1 MKYSDL
7 VKFEAIETVI
17 QLLDANKADEG
28 RRLVASY
35 AISDAMADRLAD
47 VIFPQLSFDPSVD
60 HKGILIVGNYGT
72 GKSHLMSVISTLA
85 ENVSDVPEVRNDKVR
100 TAAGSIGGK
109 FQVLRIEISSRMSLR
124 DILVQELEG
133 FLAVKGVTFKFPPED
148 KVTQNKTALI
158 GLMDA
163 FEQKFPGQGLLVVV
177 DEMLDYLRS
186 RRDTELVHDL
196 SFIREIGEISKNT
209 RFRFIGGVQE
219 AIFDSAR
226 FASTADSLRRVKD
239 RFQQVLIDRQD
250 IGFVVAERLLRKDEH
265 QRDTIRKHLE
275 PFAKFYGNMA
285 DRLEQF
291 VRLFPVHPDYLA
303 IFERIEFAENRNA
316 LSTLSGAMRKML
328 DQEVPTDA
336 PGVITY
342 DSFWTDVRTNPAFRA
357 QAGVREVVRIA
368 ETLQEKIETAFPK
381 GKALSRPTAH
391 RIIDGLAIQRLTTPD
406 IHVEMGPTSA
416 ELRDQ
421 LLLMNPMAADF
432 PSDEPAQDLLTFIDA
447 TIGDIMKAVNGQFIT
462 RATGSD
468 QVFLDVAKDVD
479 YDSEI
484 DKRGE
489 SLDDEDLD
497 NAYYQA
503 IAHLMERTDEAT
515 HLPGHRIWQYPL
527 EWFDR
532 RVHREGY
539 LFFGSPND
547 RPTAYPARDFYLYFV
562 QPYDPP
568 KFKDEEKP
576 DEVFLRL
583 ASKDDALTAILR
595 RFSSASAL
603 SALNSGNAKTVYAAK
618 AEDALKGMRKWLRD
632 QQTTAFNVT
641 YRGKTRT
648 LAEWA
653 KGFSVRDRAGIKG
666 DETVNFREYV
676 NASTGFLLSPHFSEA
691 YPEYPTFG
699 TIVTDVNR
707 RTLCAT
713 AVKALSG
720 PYRPK
725 DAVMI
730 LDALNLLDGDKLDPR
745 RSSYAQEIT
754 KRLATKG
761 AGQVLNRGE
770 IFEATSMAES
780 FAPARF
786 GLEPDLVAVILA
798 VLVHSGD
805 IVVSVAGRKVDSSNL
820 DAGSASLVDELAT
833 FKHIEAP
840 KDINVAVLRD
850 LYELFSLPSG
860 IAQAAAKG
868 DDGAVRS
875 LQDAIEKTI
884 TGTLTLATGLETSI
898 SFWGVTVMS
907 PEQLKIGRGRIEAV
921 RKFAE
926 AHSAYNSPAKLK
938 NLRTTAFD
946 IVACADDFTSYR
958 RIAALVDQISTVAKD
973 ATYLQQIEI
982 VLRDDDPFMEKAR
995 KARLEVVGQ
1004 LGDVLDPTEMTT
1016 IRGRL
1021 ATIKKDYIAHYVSLH
1036 AKVRLGLQEN
1046 KTKGALIND
1055 PRLKTL
1061 EQLARVPILPS
1072 NELDSL
1078 RNTLADLKTCA
1089 GLLESDL
1096 MARPMCPHCSYTPRA
1111 NQLPLPLPAASIL
1124 SMLDDRL
1131 DALVKTWTHR
1141 LREELEDPIRLAES
1155 LQLVDVNVRGRI
1167 HSFARGENLPDPLD
1181 GDFISG
1187 IKDALSD
1194 LAKVEITSAELRS
1207 ALASGGSPV
1216 SADDIRKRFE
1226 KLLAAQLK
1234 GKDETKVRF
1243 VVVEDK
1249 ISE

>member
-7 VKFEAIETVI
+7 VQFEPIESVI

-28 RRLVASY
+28 RRLVSSY
-35 AISDAMADRLAD
+35 VISDAMADRIAD

-60 HKGILIVGNYGT
+60 HKGILVVGNYGT
-72 GKSHLMSVISTLA
+72 GKSHLMSVISTIA
-85 ENVSDVPEVRNDKVR
+85 EDAAVVAEVRNDKVR
-100 TAAGSIGGK
+100 AAAGSIGGK

-124 DILVQELEG
+124 DILAQELEG
-133 FLAVKGVTFKFPPED
+133 FLAGKGVAFKFPPED

-158 GLMDA
+158 EMMDA
-163 FEQKFPGQGLLVVV
+163 FEQKFPGQGLLVVA

-196 SFIREIGEISKNT
+196 SFMREIGEIAKNT
-209 RFRFIGGVQE
+209 RFRFVGGVQE

-265 QRDTIRKHLE
+265 QRDIIRKHLE
-275 PFAKFYGNMA
+275 PFAKFYGNMGE
-285 DRLEQF
+285 RMEQF

-316 LSTLSGAMRKML
+316 LSTLSGTMKKML
-328 DQEVPTDA
+328 DQDVPADG

-357 QAGVREVVRIA
+357 QNGVRDVVRIA

-381 GKALSRPTAH
+381 GKAMSRPTAH

-406 IHVEMGPTSA
+406 INVELGPTSA

-432 PSDEPAQDLLTFIDA
+432 PSDEPALDLLTFIDA

-468 QVFLDVAKDVD
+468 QVFLDVTKDVD
-479 YDSEI
+479 YDAEI

-515 HLPGHRIWQYPL
+515 HLPGHKIWQYPL
-527 EWFDR
+527 EWFER
-532 RVHREGY
+532 RVHRDGY

-568 KFKDEEKP
+568 KFKDGEKP

-583 ASKDDALTAILR
+583 ASKDEALTGILR

-603 SALNSGNAKTVYAAK
+603 SALNSGNAKTVYTAK
-618 AEDALKGMRKWLRD
+618 AEDALKAMRKWLRE

-641 YRGKTRT
+641 YRGKSRT
-648 LAEWA
+648 LGEWA

-666 DETVNFREYV
+666 DDTVNFREYINV
-676 NASTGFLLSPHFSEA
+676 SAGFLLAPHFAEA

-699 TIVTDVNR
+699 TIVTDANR
-707 RTLCAT
+707 RTLCTT
-713 AVKALSG
+713 AVKSLVG
-720 PYRPK
+720 PSRPK

-730 LDALNLLDGDKLDPR
+730 LDALKLLDGDKLDPR
-745 RSSYAQEIT
+745 HSPYAQELMT
-754 KRLATKG
+754 RLANKG
-761 AGQVLNRGE
+761 IGQVLNRVE

-780 FAPARF
+780 FVPGRF

-798 VLVHSGD
+798 TLVHSGD
-805 IVVSVAGRKVDSSNL
+805 AIVSVSGRKIDSSNL
-820 DAGSASLVDELAT
+820 GESSASLVEELAA
-833 FKHIEAP
+833 FKHIEVP
-840 KDINVAVLRD
+840 KDVNIAVLRD

-860 IAQAAAKG
+860 LAQAAAKG
-868 DDGAVRS
+868 DDTAVRS
-875 LQDAIEKTI
+875 LQDAIQKAI
-884 TGTLTLATGLETSI
+884 TSSLTLATGLETSL
-898 SFWGVTVMS
+898 SFWGAPVMS
-907 PEQLKIGRGRIEAV
+907 PEQMQDGRSRIEVV

-938 NLRTTAFD
+938 NLRTTPAD
-946 IVACADDFTSYR
+946 IAARADDFSGYR
-958 RIAALVDQISTVAKD
+958 RIASLVDQIDAVAKD
-973 ATYLQQIEI
+973 SAYLQQTEI
-982 VLRDDDPFMEKAR
+982 VLRDDDPWLEKAR
-995 KARLEVVGQ
+995 KARHEIAGHLSE
-1004 LGDVLDPTEMTT
+1004 VLDPAATT
-1016 IRGRL
+1016 AIRNRL
-1021 ATIKKDYIAHYVSLH
+1021 GTLKKDYVTHYVSLH
-1036 AKVRLGLQEN
+1036 AKARLGMQES
-1046 KTKGALIND
+1046 KTKGTLMGD

-1061 EQLARVPILPS
+1061 EQLTRVPILPA
-1072 NELDSL
+1072 NELESF

-1089 GLLESDL
+1089 GLIESEL
-1096 MARPMCPHCSYTPRA
+1096 AARAICPHCSYTPKA
-1111 NQLPLPLPAASIL
+1111 DQLPLTAPASSIL
-1124 SMLDDRL
+1124 TTLDGKL
-1131 DALVKTWTHR
+1131 DTLVNAWTTR
-1141 LREELEDPIRLAES
+1141 LREELEDPITLAEG
-1155 LQLVDVNVRGRI
+1155 LQLVDANVRGRI
-1167 HSFARGENLPDPLD
+1167 QAFASGGPLPDPID
-1181 GDFISG
+1181 GDFVSG

-1194 LAKVEITSAELRS
+1194 LAKVEISSADLRT
-1207 ALASGGSPV
+1207 ALTSGGSPV
-1216 SADDIRKRFE
+1216 TVDDIRKRFE
-1226 KLLAAQLK
+1226 KLLTDELK

-1243 VVVEDK
+1243 VIVEGVK
-1249 ISE
+1249 

>member
-7 VKFEAIETVI
+7 VKFEPIESVI

-35 AISDAMADRLAD
+35 VISDAMADRIAD
-47 VIFPQLSFDPSVD
+47 IIFPQLGFDSSVD
-60 HKGILIVGNYGT
+60 HKGILVVGNYGT
-72 GKSHLMSVISTLA
+72 GKSHLMSVISTIA
-85 ENVSDVPEVRNDKVR
+85 EDASVVAELRNDKVR
-100 TAAGSIGGK
+100 TAASSIAGK

-133 FLAVKGVTFKFPPED
+133 FLASKSVTFKFPPED
-148 KVTQNKTALI
+148 KVTQNKTALTEM
-158 GLMDA
+158 MDA

-186 RRDTELVHDL
+186 RKDTELVHDL
-196 SFIREIGEISKNT
+196 SFLREIGEIAKNT
-209 RFRFIGGVQE
+209 RFRFVGGVQE

-265 QRDTIRKHLE
+265 QREAIRKHLE
-275 PFAKFYGNMA
+275 PFAKFYGTMG

-291 VRLFPVHPDYLA
+291 VRLFPVHPDYIT

-316 LSTLSGAMRKML
+316 LSTLSGTMRKML
-328 DQEVPTDA
+328 DQEVPSDA

-342 DSFWTDVRTNPAFRA
+342 DSFWSEIRSNSVFRA
-357 QAGVREVVRIA
+357 QTGVRDVVRIS

-381 GKALSRPTAH
+381 GKAMSRPTAH

-421 LLLMNPMAADF
+421 LLLMNPMAAEF
-432 PSDEPAQDLLTFIDA
+432 PPDEPAQDLLTFIDA

-515 HLPGHRIWQYPL
+515 HLPGHKIWQYPL
-527 EWFDR
+527 EWSER
-532 RVHREGY
+532 RVHRDGY
-539 LFFGSPND
+539 LFFGSPVD

-568 KFKDEEKP
+568 KFKDEEKS
-576 DEVFLRL
+576 DEIFLRL
-583 ASKDDALTAILR
+583 ANKDDALTIILR

-603 SALNSGNAKTVYAAK
+603 AAINTGNAKTVYAAK
-618 AEDALKGMRKWLRD
+618 AEDALKSMRKWLRD
-632 QQTTAFNVT
+632 QQATAFNVT
-641 YRGKTRT
+641 YQGKTRT
-648 LAEWA
+648 LGDWA
-653 KGFSVRDRAGIKG
+653 KEFSVRDRAGIKS
-666 DETVNFREYV
+666 DEAVNFREWV
-676 NASTGFLLSPHFSEA
+676 NVSAGFLLAPHFA
-691 YPEYPTFG
+691 DYYPEYPTFG
-699 TIVTDVNR
+699 TIVTDANR
-707 RTLCAT
+707 RMLCTT
-713 AVKALSG
+713 AVKALGVPS
-720 PYRPK
+720 RPK

-730 LDALNLLDGDKLDPR
+730 LDALKLLDGDKLDPR
-745 RSSYAQEIT
+745 QSPYAQEIMT
-754 KRLATKG
+754 RLSARGT
-761 AGQVLNRGE
+761 GQVLNRAE

-780 FAPARF
+780 FAPRRF

-798 VLVHSGD
+798 ALVHTGD
-805 IVVSVAGRKVDSSNL
+805 IVVSVAGRKVDSSSL
-820 DAGSASLVDELAT
+820 TEGSASLVEELAD

-840 KDINVAVLRD
+840 KDVNVPVLRD
-850 LYELFSLPSG
+850 LYELFGLPAG
-860 IAQAAAKG
+860 QAQAAAKG
-868 DDGAVRS
+868 DESAVRS
-875 LQDAIEKTI
+875 LQDAIQRTI
-884 TGTLTLATGLETSI
+884 EGALTLAAGLESSL
-898 SFWGVTVMS
+898 SFWGAGVMT
-907 PEQLKIGRGRIEAV
+907 PEQIQDGRGRIEAV

-938 NLRTTAFD
+938 NLRTTATD
-946 IVACADDFTSYR
+946 IIARADDFAGFR
-958 RIAALVDQISTVAKD
+958 RTGALVGQVESVSKD
-973 ATYLQQIEI
+973 AAYLQQTEI
-982 VLRDDDPFMEKAR
+982 VLRDDDPWLEKAR
-995 KARLEVVGQ
+995 KARLEIATE
-1004 LGDVLDPTEMTT
+1004 LSDVLEAAKMTA
-1016 IRGRL
+1016 IRTRL
-1021 ATIKKDYIAHYVSLH
+1021 SSLKKDYVTHYVSLH
-1036 AKVRLGLQEN
+1036 TKARLGMQES
-1046 KTKGALIND
+1046 KTKGELMND
-1055 PRLKTL
+1055 VRLKTL
-1061 EQLARVPILPS
+1061 DQLSRVPILPA
-1072 NELDSL
+1072 NELETF

-1089 GLLESDL
+1089 GLVESEL
-1096 MARPMCPHCSYTPRA
+1096 AARATCPHCSYTPKA
-1111 NQLPLPLPAASIL
+1111 DPLPLTAPASSIL
-1124 SMLDDRL
+1124 STLDDRL
-1131 DALVKTWTHR
+1131 DTLLQGWTAR
-1141 LREELEDPIRLAES
+1141 LREELQDPITLAEG
-1155 LQLVDVNVRGRI
+1155 LQLVDANARGRI
-1167 HSFARGENLPDPLD
+1167 QGFAKGDALPEPLD
-1181 GDFISG
+1181 VEFVSG

-1194 LAKVEITSAELRS
+1194 LAKVEITSKDLRS
-1207 ALASGGSPV
+1207 ALTNGGSPV
-1216 SADDIRKRFE
+1216 TVEDIRKRFE
-1226 KLLAAQLK
+1226 KLLADQIK

-1243 VVVEDK
+1243 VIVEGAQ
-1249 ISE
+1249 

>member
-7 VKFEAIETVI
+7 VEFQPIESVI

-28 RRLVASY
+28 RRLVSSY
-35 AISDAMADRLAD
+35 VISDAMADRIAD
-47 VIFPQLSFDPSVD
+47 VIFPQLGFDPSVD
-60 HKGILIVGNYGT
+60 HKGILVVGNYGT

-85 ENVSDVPEVRNDKVR
+85 EDANVVDEVRNDKVR
-100 TAAGSIGGK
+100 VAANPIGGK

-124 DILVQELEG
+124 DILVQELES
-133 FLAVKGVTFKFPPED
+133 FLAARGVTFKFPSED

-158 GLMDA
+158 EMMDA

-196 SFIREIGEISKNT
+196 SFMREIGEIAKNT
-209 RFRFIGGVQE
+209 RFRFVGGVQE

-265 QRDTIRKHLE
+265 QRDAIRKHLE
-275 PFAKFYGNMA
+275 PFAKFYGNMG

-316 LSTLSGAMRKML
+316 LSTLSGTMKKML
-328 DQEVPTDA
+328 DREVPADE

-357 QAGVREVVRIA
+357 QTGVRDVVRIA

-381 GKALSRPTAH
+381 AKALSRPTAH

-421 LLLMNPMAADF
+421 LLLMNPMAAEF

-479 YDSEI
+479 YDAEI

-489 SLDDEDLD
+489 SLDDEELD
-497 NAYYQA
+497 NAFYQA
-503 IAHLMERTDEAT
+503 VAHLMERTDEAT
-515 HLPGHRIWQYPL
+515 HLPGHKIWQYPL
-527 EWFDR
+527 EWFEH
-532 RVHREGY
+532 RVHRDGY

-583 ASKDDALTAILR
+583 ASKDEALTAILR

-603 SALNSGNAKTVYAAK
+603 EALNSGNAKAVYRAK

-632 QQTTAFNVT
+632 QQTTAFKVT

-648 LAEWA
+648 LGEWA
-653 KGFSVRDRAGIKG
+653 KGFSVRERAGIKG

-676 NASTGFLLSPHFSEA
+676 NASAGFLLAPHFEDA

-699 TIVTDVNR
+699 TIVTDANR
-707 RTLCAT
+707 RSLCTT
-713 AVKALSG
+713 AVKSLAG
-720 PYRPK
+720 PSRPK

-730 LDALNLLDGDKLDPR
+730 LEALKLLDGDRLDPR
-745 RSSYAQEIT
+745 QSPYAQEIIT
-754 KRLATKG
+754 RLGAKG
-761 AGQVLNRGE
+761 AGQVLNRTE
-770 IFEATSMAES
+770 VFEATSMAES
-780 FAPARF
+780 FAPSRF
-786 GLEPDLVAVILA
+786 GLEPDLVAVVLA
-798 VLVHSGD
+798 ALIHSGD
-805 IVVSVAGRKVDSSNL
+805 VIVSVAGRKIDSSNIN
-820 DAGSASLVDELAT
+820 DGSSALVEELAS

-840 KDINVAVLRD
+840 KDVNVGVLRD
-850 LYELFSLPSG
+850 IYELFGLPSG
-860 IAQAAAKG
+860 QAQAAAKG
-868 DDGAVRS
+868 DDAAVRT

-884 TGTLTLATGLETSI
+884 ASTLAIASGLEGSL
-898 SFWGVTVMS
+898 SFWGSTVVS
-907 PEQLKIGRGRIEAV
+907 PEQVQDGRSRIDAA

-926 AHSAYNSPAKLK
+926 SLAAYNSPAKLK
-938 NLRTTAFD
+938 NLRTTTED
-946 IVACADDFTSYR
+946 VAARSDDFSAFR
-958 RIAALVDQISTVAKD
+958 RISSLAGQIDAVAKD
-973 ATYLQQIEI
+973 AAYLQQTEI
-982 VLRDDDPFMEKAR
+982 VLRDDDPWLEQAR
-995 KARLEVVGQ
+995 KVRHEVTSQ
-1004 LGDVLDPTEMTT
+1004 LAEVLDPSAMTAV
-1016 IRGRL
+1016 RNRL
-1021 ATIKKDYIAHYVSLH
+1021 GSLKKDYIAHYMSLH
-1036 AKVRLGLQEN
+1036 GKARLAMAES
-1046 KTKGALIND
+1046 KTKGSLMAD
-1055 PRLKTL
+1055 ARLKTL
-1061 EQLARVPILPS
+1061 EQLARVPILPG
-1072 NELDSL
+1072 NELEGF
-1078 RNTLADLKTCA
+1078 RNALANLKTCA
-1089 GLLESDL
+1089 GLVESEL
-1096 MARPMCPHCSYTPRA
+1096 ANRATCPHCSFMPKA
-1111 NQLPLPLPAASIL
+1111 EQLSLTAPASSVL
-1124 SMLDDRL
+1124 SSLDDRL
-1131 DALVKTWTHR
+1131 DALVQGWVDR
-1141 LREELEDPIRLAES
+1141 LRAELEDPITLAEG
-1155 LQLVDVNVRGRI
+1155 LQLVNEKVRDRI
-1167 HSFARGENLPDPLD
+1167 KAFAAGGELPEPLD
-1181 GDFISG
+1181 TELVTG
-1187 IKDALSD
+1187 IKEALSD
-1194 LAKVEITSAELRS
+1194 LKKVVITSSDLRV
-1207 ALASGGSPV
+1207 ALTNGGSPV
-1216 SADDIRKRFE
+1216 TLEDIRKRFE
-1226 KLLAAQLK
+1226 KLLADELK
-1234 GKDETKVRF
+1234 GSDEAKVRF
-1243 VVVEDK
+1243 VIVEGAN
-1249 ISE
+1249 

>member
-1 MKYSDL
+1 MKYIDL
-7 VKFEAIETVI
+7 VKFEPIESVI

-35 AISDAMADRLAD
+35 VISDAMADRIAD
-47 VIFPQLSFDPSVD
+47 VIFPQLGFDPAVD
-60 HKGILIVGNYGT
+60 HKGILVVGNYGT
-72 GKSHLMSVISTLA
+72 GKSHLMSVISSIA
-85 ENVSDVPEVRNDKVR
+85 EDASVVSEVRNDKVR
-100 TAAGSIGGK
+100 AAASSIGGK
-109 FQVLRIEISSRMSLR
+109 FEVLRIEISSRMSLR

-133 FLAVKGVTFKFPPED
+133 FLARKGVSFKFPPED
-148 KVTQNKTALI
+148 KVTQNKTSLI
-158 GLMDA
+158 EMMDA
-163 FEQKFPGQGLLVVV
+163 FEQKFPSQGMLVVV

-186 RRDTELVHDL
+186 RKDTELVHDL
-196 SFIREIGEISKNT
+196 SFLREIGEIAKNT

-250 IGFVVAERLLRKDEH
+250 IGFVVAERLLRKDEN
-265 QRDTIRKHLE
+265 QRDAIRKHIE
-275 PFAKFYGNMA
+275 PFAKFYGSMG

-316 LSTLSGAMRKML
+316 LSTLSAAMRRML
-328 DQEVPTDA
+328 NQEVPADG

-357 QAGVREVVRIA
+357 QTGVRDVVRIA

-381 GKALSRPTAH
+381 GKAMSRPTAH

-462 RATGSD
+462 RASGSD

-479 YDSEI
+479 YDAEI

-489 SLDDEDLD
+489 SLDNEDLD

-503 IAHLMERTDEAT
+503 VAHLMERTDEAT
-515 HLPGHRIWQYPL
+515 HLPGHKIWQYPL
-527 EWFDR
+527 DWFER
-532 RVHREGY
+532 RVHRDGY
-539 LFFGSPND
+539 LFSGSPND

-583 ASKDDALTAILR
+583 TSKDESLTTILR

-603 SALNSGNAKTVYAAK
+603 AALNSGNAKTVYMAK
-618 AEDALKGMRKWLRD
+618 AEDALRGMRKWLRD

-648 LAEWA
+648 LGEWA

-666 DETVNFREYV
+666 DETVNFREYINV
-676 NASTGFLLSPHFSEA
+676 SAGFLLASHFAEV

-699 TIVTDVNR
+699 TIVTDANR
-707 RTLCAT
+707 RPLCTT
-713 AVKALSG
+713 AVKALVS
-720 PYRPK
+720 PSRPK

-730 LDALNLLDGDKLDPR
+730 LDALKLLDGDKLDPR
-745 RSSYAQEIT
+745 QSPYAQEIT
-754 KRLATKG
+754 ARVAAKG
-761 AGQVLNRGE
+761 NGQVLNRGE

-798 VLVHSGD
+798 ALVHSGD
-805 IVVSVAGRKVDSSNL
+805 VIVSVAGRKIDSSNIG
-820 DAGSASLVDELAT
+820 DGAASLVDELAA
-833 FKHIEAP
+833 FKHVEAP
-840 KDINVAVLRD
+840 KDVNVAVLRE
-850 LYELFSLPSG
+850 LYELFGLSSG
-860 IAQAAAKG
+860 LAQAAAKG
-868 DDGAVRS
+868 DDAAVRT

-884 TGTLTLATGLETSI
+884 TSTLTLATGLETSL
-898 SFWGVTVMS
+898 SFWGAQVIS
-907 PEQLKIGRGRIEAV
+907 PEQVQDGRARIEAV

-926 AHSAYNSPAKLK
+926 AHSPYNSPAKLK
-938 NLRTTAFD
+938 NLRTTLAD
-946 IVACADDFTSYR
+946 ITARADDFARFR
-958 RIAALVDQISTVAKD
+958 RTASLVGQIETITKD
-973 ATYLQQIEI
+973 ATYLQQTEI
-982 VLRDDDPFMEKAR
+982 VLRDDDPWLEKAR
-995 KARLEVVGQ
+995 KARHEITAQ
-1004 LGDVLDPTEMTT
+1004 LSDVLDPAVMTEL
-1016 IRGRL
+1016 RNRL
-1021 ATIKKDYIAHYVSLH
+1021 GTLKKDYVTHYLSLH
-1036 AKVRLGLQEN
+1036 AKARLGMQES
-1046 KTKGALIND
+1046 KTKGTLMSD
-1055 PRLKTL
+1055 LRLKTL
-1061 EQLARVPILPS
+1061 EQLTRVPILPA
-1072 NELDSL
+1072 NELDTF

-1089 GLLESDL
+1089 GLVESEL
-1096 MARPMCPHCSYTPRA
+1096 GARATCPHCSYTPKA
-1111 NQLPLPLPAASIL
+1111 DQLPLTLPASSIL
-1124 SMLDDRL
+1124 ATLDDKL
-1131 DALVKTWTHR
+1131 DTLVKAWTQR
-1141 LREELEDPIRLAES
+1141 LREELEDPITLAEG
-1155 LQLVDVNVRGRI
+1155 LQLVEAKVRDRI
-1167 HSFARGENLPDPLD
+1167 NEFARGGDLPEPLD
-1181 GDFISG
+1181 PDFVTG
-1187 IKDALSD
+1187 IRDALSD
-1194 LAKVEITSAELRS
+1194 LAKVEITSTSLRA
-1207 ALASGGSPV
+1207 ALTGGGSPV
-1216 SADDIRKRFE
+1216 TVDDFRKRFE
-1226 KLLAAQLK
+1226 KLLANELK

-1243 VVVEDK
+1243 VIVEGTN
-1249 ISE
+1249 

>member
-7 VKFEAIETVI
+7 VKFEPIESVI

-28 RRLVASY
+28 RRLVSSY
-35 AISDAMADRLAD
+35 VISDAMADRIAD
-47 VIFPQLSFDPSVD
+47 VIFPQLGFDPAVD
-60 HKGILIVGNYGT
+60 HKGILVVGNYGT
-72 GKSHLMSVISTLA
+72 GKSHLMSVISTIA
-85 ENVSDVPEVRNDKVR
+85 EDADVVPEVRNDKVR
-100 TAAGSIGGK
+100 AAAGAIGGK
-109 FQVLRIEISSRMSLR
+109 YQVLRIEISSRMSLR

-133 FLAVKGVTFKFPPED
+133 FLAARGVTFKFPPED
-148 KVTQNKTALI
+148 KVTHNKTALI
-158 GLMDA
+158 EMMDA

-196 SFIREIGEISKNT
+196 SFMREIGEIAKNT
-209 RFRFIGGVQE
+209 RFRFVGGVQE

-265 QRDTIRKHLE
+265 QRDAIRKHLE
-275 PFAKFYGNMA
+275 PFAKFYGNMG

-316 LSTLSGAMRKML
+316 LSTLSGTMKKML
-328 DQEVPTDA
+328 DREVPADE

-357 QAGVREVVRIA
+357 QTGVRDVVRIA

-381 GKALSRPTAH
+381 AKALSRPTAH

-421 LLLMNPMAADF
+421 LLLMNPMAAEF

-447 TIGDIMKAVNGQFIT
+447 TIGDILKAVNGQFIT

-479 YDSEI
+479 YDAEI

-497 NAYYQA
+497 NAFYQA
-503 IAHLMERTDEAT
+503 VAHLMERTDEAT
-515 HLPGHRIWQYPL
+515 HLPGHKIWQYPL
-527 EWFDR
+527 EWFEH
-532 RVHREGY
+532 RVHRDGY

-583 ASKDDALTAILR
+583 ASKDEALTAILR

-603 SALNSGNAKTVYAAK
+603 EALNSGNAKAVYRAK

-648 LAEWA
+648 LGEWA
-653 KGFSVRDRAGIKG
+653 KGFSVRERAGIKG

-676 NASTGFLLSPHFSEA
+676 NASAGFLLAPHFEDA

-699 TIVTDVNR
+699 TIVTDANR
-707 RTLCAT
+707 RSLCTT
-713 AVKALSG
+713 AVKSLAG
-720 PYRPK
+720 PSRPK

-730 LDALNLLDGDKLDPR
+730 LEALKLLDGDRLDPR
-745 RSSYAQEIT
+745 QSPYAQEILT
-754 KRLATKG
+754 RLGAKG
-761 AGQVLNRGE
+761 SGQVLNRTE
-770 IFEATSMAES
+770 VFEATSMAES
-780 FAPARF
+780 FVPGRF
-786 GLEPDLVAVILA
+786 GLEPDLVAVVLA
-798 VLVHSGD
+798 ALTHSGD
-805 IVVSVAGRKVDSSNL
+805 VIVSVAGRKIDSSNIN
-820 DAGSASLVDELAT
+820 DGSSALVEELAS

-840 KDINVAVLRD
+840 KDVNVGVLRD
-850 LYELFSLPSG
+850 IYELFGLPSG
-860 IAQAAAKG
+860 QAQAAAKG
-868 DDGAVRS
+868 DDAAVRT

-884 TGTLTLATGLETSI
+884 ASTLTIASGLEGSL
-898 SFWGVTVMS
+898 SFWGSMVVS
-907 PEQLKIGRGRIEAV
+907 PEQVQDGRSRIDAA

-926 AHSAYNSPAKLK
+926 SLAAYNSPAKLK
-938 NLRTTAFD
+938 NLRTTAED
-946 IVACADDFTSYR
+946 VAARSDDFSAFR
-958 RIAALVDQISTVAKD
+958 RISSLAGQIDAVAKD
-973 ATYLQQIEI
+973 AAYLQQTEI
-982 VLRDDDPFMEKAR
+982 VLRDGDPWLEQAR
-995 KARLEVVGQ
+995 KVRHEVTGQ
-1004 LGDVLDPTEMTT
+1004 LAEVLDPPAMTAV
-1016 IRGRL
+1016 RNRL
-1021 ATIKKDYIAHYVSLH
+1021 GSLKKDYIAHYMSLH
-1036 AKVRLGLQEN
+1036 AKARLGMAES
-1046 KTKGALIND
+1046 KTKGSLVAD

-1061 EQLARVPILPS
+1061 EQLARVPILPG
-1072 NELDSL
+1072 NELDSF
-1078 RNTLADLKTCA
+1078 RNALADLKTCA
-1089 GLLESDL
+1089 GLVESEL
-1096 MARPMCPHCSYTPRA
+1096 ANRATCPHCSFTPKA
-1111 NQLPLPLPAASIL
+1111 EQLSLTAPASSVL
-1124 SMLDDRL
+1124 SSLDDRL
-1131 DALVKTWTHR
+1131 DALVQGWVDR
-1141 LREELEDPIRLAES
+1141 LRAELEDPITLAEG
-1155 LQLVDVNVRGRI
+1155 LQLVDEKVRDRI
-1167 HSFARGENLPDPLD
+1167 KAFAAGGELPEPLD
-1181 GDFISG
+1181 AELVTG
-1187 IKDALSD
+1187 IKEALSD
-1194 LAKVEITSAELRS
+1194 LKKVVITSADLRA
-1207 ALASGGSPV
+1207 ALTNGGSPV
-1216 SADDIRKRFE
+1216 TLEDIRKRFE
-1226 KLLAAQLK
+1226 KLLVDELK
-1234 GKDETKVRF
+1234 GSDEAKVRF
-1243 VVVEDK
+1243 VIVE
-1249 ISE
+1249 EV

>member
-7 VKFEAIETVI
+7 VQFEPIESVI

-35 AISDAMADRLAD
+35 AISDAMADRIAD
-47 VIFPQLSFDPSVD
+47 VIFPQLGFDPAVD
-60 HKGILIVGNYGT
+60 HKGILVVGNYGT

-85 ENVSDVPEVRNDKVR
+85 EDAGVVPEVRNEKVR
-100 TAAGSIGGK
+100 AAAGAISGK

-133 FLAVKGVTFKFPPED
+133 FLAAKGVTFKFPPED
-148 KVTQNKTALI
+148 RVTQNKTALVE
-158 GLMDA
+158 LMDA
-163 FEQKFPGQGLLVVV
+163 FERKFPGQGLLVVV

-196 SFIREIGEISKNT
+196 SFLREIGEITKNT

-265 QRDTIRKHLE
+265 QREAIRKHLE
-275 PFAKFYGNMA
+275 PYAKFYGNMG

-291 VRLFPVHPDYLA
+291 IRLFPVHPDYLA

-316 LSTLSGAMRKML
+316 LSTLSAAMRRML
-328 DQEVPTDA
+328 DQDLPKDR

-357 QAGVREVVRIA
+357 QTGVRDVVRIA

-381 GKALSRPTAH
+381 GKAVSRPTAH

-462 RATGSD
+462 RASGSD
-468 QVFLDVAKDVD
+468 QVFLDISKDVD

-484 DKRGE
+484 EKRGE

-503 IAHLMERTDEAT
+503 IAHLMERADETT
-515 HLPGHRIWQYPL
+515 HLPGHKIWQYPL
-527 EWFDR
+527 EWFER

-539 LFFGSPND
+539 LFFGSPVD

-583 ASKDDALTAILR
+583 ASKNEVLTTILR

-603 SALNSGNAKTVYAAK
+603 ALLNSGNAKTVYAAK
-618 AEDALKGMRKWLRD
+618 AEDALKSMRKWLRE

-648 LAEWA
+648 LGEWA
-653 KGFSVRDRAGIKG
+653 KSFSVRDRAGIKG
-666 DETVNFREYV
+666 DETVNFREYINV
-676 NASTGFLLSPHFSEA
+676 SAGFLLAPHFAEA

-699 TIVTDVNR
+699 TIVTDANR
-707 RTLCAT
+707 RMLCAT
-713 AVKALSG
+713 AIKALGG
-720 PYRPK
+720 PSRPK

-730 LDALNLLDGDKLDPR
+730 LDALKLLDGDKLDPR
-745 RSSYAQEIT
+745 QSPYAKEVT
-754 KRLATKG
+754 TRLAGKG
-761 AGQVLNRGE
+761 VGQVLNRGE

-780 FAPARF
+780 FSPGRF

-798 VLVHSGD
+798 ALVYSGD
-805 IVVSVAGRKVDSSNL
+805 IIVSVAGRKIDSSNL
-820 DAGSASLVDELAT
+820 GDGAASLVDELAT

-840 KDINVAVLRD
+840 KDVNVAVLRE
-850 LYELFSLPSG
+850 LYELFGLSSG
-860 IAQAAAKG
+860 LAQAAGKG
-868 DDGAVRS
+868 DESAVRD
-875 LQDAIEKTI
+875 LQDAVERFVAGALKL
-884 TGTLTLATGLETSI
+884 GTGLEAAL
-898 SFWGVTVMS
+898 SFWGTTVMS
-907 PEQLKIGRGRIEAV
+907 PEQVQEGRGRIDAV

-938 NLRTTAFD
+938 HLRTNSTD
-946 IVACADDFTSYR
+946 IASHADDFAGYR
-958 RIAALVDQISTVAKD
+958 RISALVGQVDTLAKD
-973 ATYLQQIEI
+973 AAYLQQTEI
-982 VLRDDDPFMEKAR
+982 VLRDDDPWLEKAR
-995 KARLEVVGQ
+995 KARSEIAGQ
-1004 LGDVLDPTEMTT
+1004 LSGVVDTTVMTA
-1016 IRGRL
+1016 IRTRL
-1021 ATIKKDYIAHYVSLH
+1021 STLKKDYVAHYLSLH
-1036 AKVRLGLQEN
+1036 AKARLGMKES
-1046 KTKGALIND
+1046 KTKGALMAD
-1055 PRLKTL
+1055 PRLKRL
-1061 EQLARVPILPS
+1061 EQLARVPILPG
-1072 NELDSL
+1072 NELESFRTAL
-1078 RNTLADLKTCA
+1078 TGLKTCE
-1089 GLLESDL
+1089 GLVESEL
-1096 MARPMCPHCSYTPRA
+1096 AASATCPHCSYTPKA
-1111 NQLPLPLPAASIL
+1111 DQLPLSVPAASIL
-1124 SMLDDRL
+1124 STLDDRL
-1131 DALVKTWTHR
+1131 DALLERWTKR
-1141 LREELEDPIRLAES
+1141 LREELEDPITLAG
-1155 LQLVDVNVRGRI
+1155 LQLVDAKVRGRV
-1167 HSFARGENLPDPLD
+1167 HAFAKGGELPEPLD
-1181 GDFISG
+1181 GDFVSG
-1187 IKDALSD
+1187 LKDALSD
-1194 LAKVEITSAELRS
+1194 LAKVEITSADLRA
-1207 ALASGGSPV
+1207 ALTGAGSPV
-1216 SADDIRKRFE
+1216 TVDDIRKRFE
-1226 KLLAAQLK
+1226 KLIADELK
-1234 GKDETKVRF
+1234 GKEEAKVRF
-1243 VVVEDK
+1243 VIVEGAN
-1249 ISE
+1249 

>member
-7 VKFEAIETVI
+7 VKFEPIESVI

-28 RRLVASY
+28 RRLVSSY
-35 AISDAMADRLAD
+35 VISNAMADRIAD
-47 VIFPQLSFDPSVD
+47 VIFPQLGFDSAVD
-60 HKGILIVGNYGT
+60 HKGILVVGNYGT
-72 GKSHLMSVISTLA
+72 GKSHLMSVLSTIAEDAAIS
-85 ENVSDVPEVRNDKVR
+85 PEIRNEKVR
-100 TAAGSIGGK
+100 TSAATVAGR

-133 FLAVKGVTFKFPPED
+133 FLATKGISFTFPPED

-158 GLMDA
+158 EMMDA

-196 SFIREIGEISKNT
+196 SFMREIGEIAKNT

-265 QRDTIRKHLE
+265 QRESIRKHLE
-275 PFAKFYGNMA
+275 PFAKYYGTMG
-285 DRLEQF
+285 DRLDQF

-303 IFERIEFAENRNA
+303 IFERIEFAESRNA

-328 DQEVPTDA
+328 DQDVPTDL

-342 DSFWTDVRTNPAFRA
+342 DSFWNDVRTNPAFRA
-357 QAGVREVVRIA
+357 QNGIRDVVRIA
-368 ETLQEKIETAFPK
+368 ETLQEKVTTAFPK
-381 GKALSRPTAH
+381 GKAMSKATAH

-421 LLLMNPMAADF
+421 LLLMNPMAAEF

-515 HLPGHRIWQYPL
+515 HLPGHKIWQYPL
-527 EWFDR
+527 EWFER
-532 RVHREGY
+532 RAHRDGY

-583 ASKDDALTAILR
+583 ASKDEALTGILR
-595 RFSSASAL
+595 RFSAASAL
-603 SALNSGNAKTVYAAK
+603 HAINTGNAKMVYGNK
-618 AEDALKGMRKWLRD
+618 AEDALKSMRKWLRD
-632 QQTTAFNVT
+632 QQATAFNVT
-641 YRGKTRT
+641 YQGKTRT

-653 KGFSVRDRAGIKG
+653 KNFSIRDRAGIKS
-666 DETVNFREYV
+666 DDTVNFREYV
-676 NASTGFLLSPHFSEA
+676 NVSAGYLLAGHFAEH

-699 TIVTDVNR
+699 TIVTDANR
-707 RTLCAT
+707 RMLCTT
-713 AVKALSG
+713 AVKALAG
-720 PYRPK
+720 PSRPK

-730 LDALNLLDGDKLDPR
+730 LDALKLLDGDKLDPR
-745 RSSYAQEIT
+745 QSPYAQEIV
-754 KRLATKG
+754 KRLAAKST
-761 AGQVLNRGE
+761 GQVLNRTE

-780 FAPARF
+780 FAPNRF
-786 GLEPDLVAVILA
+786 GLEPDLVAVVLA
-798 VLVHSGD
+798 ALVHSGD
-805 IVVSVAGRKVDSSNL
+805 VVVSVAGRKVDSSNL
-820 DAGSASLVDELAT
+820 SDGGQLIDELAA

-840 KDINVAVLRD
+840 KDVNVGVLRD
-850 LYELFSLPSG
+850 VYELFGLPSG
-860 IAQAAAKG
+860 LAQAAAKG
-868 DDGAVRS
+868 DEAAVRS
-875 LQDAIEKTI
+875 LQDAIQTSV
-884 TGTLTLATGLETSI
+884 TGTLKLATGLESSL
-898 SFWGVTVMS
+898 SFWGATVVS
-907 PEQLKIGRGRIEAV
+907 PEQMQDARTRIDAV
-921 RKFAE
+921 RVFAE
-926 AHSAYNSPAKLK
+926 SLSAYNTPAKLK
-938 NLRTTAFD
+938 NLRTTTADVAARTADFAAYQRVAS
-946 IVACADDFTSYR
+946 IVAQ
-958 RIAALVDQISTVAKD
+958 VDSVSKD
-973 ATYLQQIEI
+973 AAYLQQTEM
-982 VLRDDDPFMEKAR
+982 VLRDEDPWIEKAR
-995 KARLEVVGQ
+995 KARHEIAGQ
-1004 LGDVLDPTEMTT
+1004 LGDVLDAATMTAV
-1016 IRGRL
+1016 RSRL
-1021 ATIKKDYIAHYVSLH
+1021 STLRKDYVTHYLSLH
-1036 AKVRLGLQEN
+1036 AKARLGMQES
-1046 KTKGALIND
+1046 KTKGTLMSD

-1061 EQLARVPILPS
+1061 EQLSRVPILPA
-1072 NELDSL
+1072 NELEAF
-1078 RNTLADLKTCA
+1078 RNSLADLKTCSN
-1089 GLLESDL
+1089 LVESEL
-1096 MARPMCPHCSYTPRA
+1096 AARATCPHCSFMPKA
-1111 NQLPLPLPAASIL
+1111 EQLSLTAPASSVL
-1124 SMLDDRL
+1124 SSLDDRL
-1131 DALVKTWTHR
+1131 DSLLKTWAAK
-1141 LREELEDPIRLAES
+1141 LREELEDPITLAEG
-1155 LQLVDVNVRGRI
+1155 LQLVDAKVRGRI
-1167 HSFARGENLPDPLD
+1167 EEFAKSGELPEPIDPELV
-1181 GDFISG
+1181 SG

-1194 LAKVEITSAELRS
+1194 LAKVEISSANLRA
-1207 ALASGGSPV
+1207 ALTSGGSPV
-1216 SADDIRKRFE
+1216 TVEDIRKRFE
-1226 KLLAAQLK
+1226 KLLVDELK

-1243 VVVEDK
+1243 VIVEGGM
-1249 ISE
+1249 

>member
-7 VKFEAIETVI
+7 VKFEPIESVI

-35 AISDAMADRLAD
+35 VISDAMADRIAD
-47 VIFPQLSFDPSVD
+47 VIFPHLGFDPAVD
-60 HKGILIVGNYGT
+60 HKGILVVGNYGT
-72 GKSHLMSVISTLA
+72 GKSHLMSVISTIA
-85 ENVSDVPEVRNDKVR
+85 EDAEVVPEVRNEKVR
-100 TAAGSIGGK
+100 TAAGPIGGR

-133 FLAVKGVTFKFPPED
+133 FLAAKGVTFKFPPED

-158 GLMDA
+158 EMMDA
-163 FEQKFPGQGLLVVV
+163 FEQRFPGQGLLVVV

-186 RRDTELVHDL
+186 RKDTELVHDL
-196 SFIREIGEISKNT
+196 SFLREIGEIAKNT
-209 RFRFIGGVQE
+209 RFRFVGGVQE

-265 QRDTIRKHLE
+265 QREAIRKHLE
-275 PFAKFYGNMA
+275 PFAKFYGSMG
-285 DRLEQF
+285 DKLDQF

-316 LSTLSGAMRKML
+316 LSTLSGTMRRML
-328 DQEVPTDA
+328 DENVPTDA

-342 DSFWTDVRTNPAFRA
+342 DSFWTDVRSNPAFRA
-357 QAGVREVVRIA
+357 QIGVRDVVRIA
-368 ETLQEKIETAFPK
+368 ETLQEKVETAFPK

-406 IHVEMGPTSA
+406 IHVPMGPTSA

-479 YDSEI
+479 YDAEI

-515 HLPGHRIWQYPL
+515 HLPGHKIWQYPL
-527 EWFDR
+527 EWFER
-532 RVHREGY
+532 RVHRDGY

-583 ASKDDALTAILR
+583 ASKDEALTAILR

-603 SALNSGNAKTVYAAK
+603 AGLNSGNAKTVYTNK
-618 AEDALKGMRKWLRD
+618 AEDALKSMRKWLRD

-648 LAEWA
+648 LGEWA
-653 KGFSVRDRAGIKG
+653 KGFSVRERAGIKG
-666 DETVNFREYV
+666 DETVNFREYI
-676 NASTGFLLSPHFSEA
+676 NASAGFLLAPHFAEQ

-699 TIVTDVNR
+699 TIVTDANR
-707 RTLCAT
+707 RMLCTT

-720 PYRPK
+720 PARPK

-730 LDALNLLDGDKLDPR
+730 LDALKLLDGDKLDPR
-745 RSSYAQEIT
+745 HSPYAQEIT
-754 KRLATKG
+754 TRLAAKG
-761 AGQVLNRGE
+761 PGQVLNRGE
-770 IFEATSMAES
+770 VFEATSMAES
-780 FAPARF
+780 FAPGRF
-786 GLEPDLVAVILA
+786 GLEPDLVAVVLA
-798 VLVHSGD
+798 ALVHSGD
-805 IVVSVAGRKVDSSNL
+805 VVVSVAGRKVDSSNL
-820 DAGSASLVDELAT
+820 GDGSASLVEELAA
-833 FKHIEAP
+833 FKHVEAP
-840 KDINVAVLRD
+840 KDVNVTVLRD
-850 LYELFSLPSG
+850 LYEMFGLPAG
-860 IAQAAAKG
+860 QAQAAAKG
-868 DDGAVRS
+868 DDAAVRN
-875 LQDAIEKTI
+875 LQDALEKVI
-884 TGTLTLATGLETSI
+884 ASTLTLGTGLESSL
-898 SFWGVTVMS
+898 SFWGASVMS
-907 PEQLKIGRGRIEAV
+907 PEQVQDGRTWIDAA

-926 AHSAYNSPAKLK
+926 SHTAYNSPAKLK
-938 NLRTTAFD
+938 NLRTTPAD
-946 IVACADDFTSYR
+946 VAARADDFAGYR
-958 RIAALVDQISTVAKD
+958 RVASLVGQIEAVARD
-973 ATYLQQIEI
+973 ATYLQQTEI
-982 VLRDDDPFMEKAR
+982 VLRDDDPWLEKAR
-995 KARLEVVGQ
+995 KARHEIAGQ
-1004 LGDVLDPTEMTT
+1004 LGDVLDAAAMTAVRT
-1016 IRGRL
+1016 RL
-1021 ATIKKDYIAHYVSLH
+1021 ATLKKDYVTHYMSLH
-1036 AKVRLGLQEN
+1036 AKARLGVTES
-1046 KTKGALIND
+1046 KTKGTLMND
-1055 PRLKTL
+1055 QRLKTL
-1061 EQLARVPILPS
+1061 EQLTRVPILPG
-1072 NELDSL
+1072 NELENF
-1078 RNTLADLKTCA
+1078 RNTLADLKTCS
-1089 GLLESDL
+1089 GLVESEL
-1096 MARPMCPHCSYTPRA
+1096 APRATCPHCSYTPKA
-1111 NQLPLPLPAASIL
+1111 DQLPLTAPASSVLAT
-1124 SMLDDRL
+1124 LDDRL
-1131 DALVKTWTHR
+1131 DTLLAAWTTR
-1141 LREELEDPIRLAES
+1141 LREELDDPITLAEG
-1155 LQLVDVNVRGRI
+1155 LQMVDAKVRDRI
-1167 HSFARGENLPDPLD
+1167 KAFAAGGDLPEPLD
-1181 GDFISG
+1181 GEIVAG
-1187 IKDALSD
+1187 IRDALSD
-1194 LAKVEITSAELRS
+1194 LAKVEITSADLRA
-1207 ALASGGSPV
+1207 ALTSGGSPV
-1216 SADDIRKRFE
+1216 TVDDIRKRFE
-1226 KLLAAQLK
+1226 KLLADELK

-1243 VVVEDK
+1243 VIVE
-1249 ISE
+1249 EVN